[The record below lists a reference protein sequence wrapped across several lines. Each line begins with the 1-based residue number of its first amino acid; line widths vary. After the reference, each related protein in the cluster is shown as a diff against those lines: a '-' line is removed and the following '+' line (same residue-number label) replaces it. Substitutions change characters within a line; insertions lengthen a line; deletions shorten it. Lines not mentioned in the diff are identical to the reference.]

1 MAPKAKG
8 LPAGPRAAILR
19 PMLKR
24 SLLALPA
31 IAGAALLASR
41 LVPGSLPDGSTL
53 LPSGWRIRPA
63 GRVVPIGTLPLN
75 LVTLS
80 DGSVIVTNDGYGE
93 NSLMR
98 IDPVRAQVVWHVTL
112 PAAWLGLARTGR
124 DWRDTVWASGGATN
138 RVYRFAW
145 QGGASWIRDSV
156 ALADSGAK
164 LYTAGLVLL
173 PRQGLVAVV
182 GNLSDSVYFIDAAT
196 LERRGVVAVGHRPY
210 TAVANGSTLYVS
222 NWGDSTLSVIDLAV
236 SPPVSRSTVFVGPHP
251 SALALRGSELL
262 VALAG
267 ANGVA
272 RVDLATGQVREQLTV
287 ALAPDAPPGS
297 DPNALALSSDG
308 STLYVAMAG
317 SNAVA
322 VVRLGAKGMRVAG
335 LIPVG
340 WYPTAVGASADGRT
354 LYVANGKGN
363 GSGANPDGKYI
374 GNVITGSLSI
384 IPVPDSAG
392 LRRYTSQVYAL
403 SPFSNARLGPTV
415 RPSDRPPELKHVVY
429 IIRENR
435 TYDQVLGDVARG
447 NGDARLAIFDNAVTP
462 NAHAIAA
469 RWVLFDNFYV
479 NGEVSADGHEW
490 TDRGYA
496 SDYNE
501 KTWPQIYS
509 NRREWDLTSGEDL
522 ANPGGAYLWDAAL
535 RHGLWV
541 VNFGEMT
548 ESDDDSTRTPTG
560 RTNIPGLKDITAA
573 NYPGFVLAIPDTTR
587 ARLFADSVTSW
598 DGQGRFPDL
607 VILWLPRDHTVG
619 RQASRPTPRAMVA
632 DNDLALGLIVERLSA
647 SPAWPSLAVFV
658 LEDDAQ
664 NGPDHVDAHRS
675 VLLVAS
681 PYARRDAVDSTFYTT
696 ASVLR
701 SIEEILGLAPLSQY
715 DAAATPLWSAFM
727 WRPDSTTFSHLPST
741 WPLTELNPSA
751 FRSRIPVSDLA
762 EADEADEME
771 LNREI
776 WESVHPGSAPP
787 PVRQSWVIGERR
799 TAR

>member
-1 MAPKAKG
+1 
-8 LPAGPRAAILR
+8 
-19 PMLKR
+19 MLKR

-31 IAGAALLASR
+31 LAGAALLATR

-53 LPSGWRIRPA
+53 LPSGWRLRPA
-63 GRVVPIGTLPLN
+63 GRVVPVGTLPLN

-80 DGSVIVTNDGYGE
+80 DGSVVVTNNGYGE

-98 IDPVRAQVVWHVTL
+98 IDPVRARVVWRVTL

-156 ALADSGAK
+156 ALADSGAT
-164 LYTAGLVLL
+164 LYTAGLALL

-182 GNLSDSVYFIDAAT
+182 GNLSDSVYLIDAAT
-196 LERRGVVAVGHRPY
+196 LERRGAVAVGHRPY
-210 TAVANGSTLYVS
+210 TAVVNGSTLYVS
-222 NWGDSTLSVIDLAV
+222 NWGDSTLSVIDLSV
-236 SPPVSRSTVFVGPHP
+236 SPPVSQSAIFVGPHP
-251 SALALRGSELL
+251 SALALRRSELL

-287 ALAPDAPPGS
+287 ALAPHAPPGS
-297 DPNALALSSDG
+297 DPNALALSPDG
-308 STLYVAMAG
+308 RTLYVAMAG

-322 VVRLGAKGMRVAG
+322 VVRLGAKGMHVAG
-335 LIPVG
+335 LIPAG
-340 WYPTAVGASADGRT
+340 WYPTGVATSGDGRT

-363 GSGANPDGKYI
+363 GSGANADGTYI
-374 GNVITGSLSI
+374 GNVISGSLSI
-384 IPVPDSAG
+384 IPVPDSAA

-403 SPFSNARLGPTV
+403 SPFSNARLRPTV
-415 RPSDRPPELKHVVY
+415 RPADRPPELKHVVY

-447 NGDARLAIFDNAVTP
+447 NGDARLAIFDHAVTP
-462 NAHAIAA
+462 NAHAIAG

-479 NGEVSADGHEW
+479 SGEVSADGHEW
-490 TDRGYA
+490 TTRAFAG
-496 SDYNE
+496 DYNE
-501 KTWPQIYS
+501 KTWPQNYS
-509 NRREWDLTSGEDL
+509 DRRPWDFTSGEDL
-522 ANPGGAYLWDAAL
+522 ANPGGTYLWDAAQ
-535 RHGLWV
+535 RKGLGV

-548 ESDDDSTRTPTG
+548 ESDDADSTVSRPV
-560 RTNIPGLKDITAA
+560 RTNIPGLKSITAT
-573 NYPGFVLAIPDTTR
+573 NYPGFVLAIADTTR
-587 ARLFADSVTSW
+587 ARLFADSVASW
-598 DGQGRFPDL
+598 DRQNRFPDL
-607 VILWLPRDHTVG
+607 VILWLPRDHTLG
-619 RQASRPTPRAMVA
+619 RRASRPTPRAMVA
-632 DNDLALGLIVERLSA
+632 DNDLALGLIVERLSQ
-647 SPAWPSLAVFV
+647 SPAWPSLGVFV

-681 PYARRDAVDSTFYTT
+681 PYARRDALDSTFYTT

-701 SIEEILGLAPLSQY
+701 TIEEILGLSPLSQY
-715 DAAATPLWSAFM
+715 DAGATPLWNAFTR
-727 WRPDSTTFSHLPST
+727 RPDSTPFFHQPST
-741 WPLTELNPSA
+741 WPLHELNPSA
-751 FRSRIPVSDLA
+751 FRSRIPARDLA

-776 WESVHPGSAPP
+776 WASVRP
-787 PVRQSWVIGERR
+787 GERMPAPR
-799 TAR
+799 RAILPGR

>member
-1 MAPKAKG
+1 MPG
-8 LPAGPRAAILR
+8 LPRAVIFR

-31 IAGAALLASR
+31 IAGAALLATR
-41 LVPGSLPDGSTL
+41 LVPGALPDGSTL

-93 NSLMR
+93 NSVMR
-98 IDPVRAQVVWHVTL
+98 IDPVRAHVVWHVTL

-145 QGGASWIRDSV
+145 QGGASWIRDSI

-164 LYTAGLVLL
+164 LYTAGLALL
-173 PRQGLVAVV
+173 QRQGLVAVV

-196 LERRGVVAVGHRPY
+196 LDRRGAVAVGHRPY

-222 NWGDSTLSVIDLAV
+222 NWGDSTLSVIDLSV
-236 SPPVSRSTVFVGPHP
+236 SPPVSRSAVFVGPHP
-251 SALALRGSELL
+251 SALALRGSDLL

-287 ALAPDAPPGS
+287 ALASHAPPGS
-297 DPNALALSSDG
+297 DPNALAFSPDG
-308 STLYVAMAG
+308 RTLYVAMAG

-335 LIPVG
+335 LIPAG
-340 WYPTAVGASADGRT
+340 WYPTAVAVSADGRT

-363 GSGANPDGKYI
+363 GSGANPDGTYI
-374 GNVITGSLSI
+374 GKVITGSVSI
-384 IPVPDSAG
+384 IPV
-392 LRRYTSQVYAL
+392 
-403 SPFSNARLGPTV
+403 
-415 RPSDRPPELKHVVY
+415 
-429 IIRENR
+429 NR

-522 ANPGGAYLWDAAL
+522 ANPGGTYLWDAAQ
-535 RHGLWV
+535 RNRLWV

-548 ESDDDSTRTPTG
+548 ESDDDSTRTRTG

-598 DGQGRFPDL
+598 DRQNRFPDL
-607 VILWLPRDHTVG
+607 VIVWLPRDHTLG

-632 DNDLALGLIVERLSA
+632 DNDLALGLIVERLSE

-681 PYARRDAVDSTFYTT
+681 PYARQNAVDSTFYTT

-701 SIEEILGLAPLSQY
+701 TIEGILGLPPLSQY
-715 DAAATPLWSAFM
+715 DAGATPLWNAFTR
-727 WRPDSTTFSHLPST
+727 RPDSTPFVHLPNT
-741 WPLTELNPSA
+741 WPLHELNPSA
-751 FRSRIPVSDLA
+751 FRSRIPARDLA
-762 EADEADEME
+762 GADEADEVE

-776 WESVHPGSAPP
+776 WESVRPGSAPP

>member
-1 MAPKAKG
+1 M
-8 LPAGPRAAILR
+8 PALPRAAIFR

-31 IAGAALLASR
+31 IAGAALLATR

-98 IDPVRAQVVWHVTL
+98 IDPVRAHVVWQVTL

-138 RVYRFAW
+138 RVYGCGW
-145 QGGASWIRDSV
+145 QAGASWIGDGV

-164 LYTAGLVLL
+164 LYTAGLALL
-173 PRQGLVAVV
+173 QRQGLVAVV

-196 LERRGVVAVGHRPY
+196 LARRGAVAVGHRPY

-222 NWGDSTLSVIDLAV
+222 NWGDSTLSVIDLSV
-236 SPPVSRSTVFVGPHP
+236 SPPVSRSAVFVGPHP
-251 SALALRGSELL
+251 SALALRGSDLL
-262 VALAG
+262 VALA
-267 ANGVA
+267 VA
-272 RVDLATGQVREQLTV
+272 
-287 ALAPDAPPGS
+287 
-297 DPNALALSSDG
+297 
-308 STLYVAMAG
+308 
-317 SNAVA
+317 
-322 VVRLGAKGMRVAG
+322 
-335 LIPVG
+335 
-340 WYPTAVGASADGRT
+340 ASADGRT

-363 GSGANPDGKYI
+363 GSGANPDGRYI

-392 LRRYTSQVYAL
+392 LRRYTSQVHAL

-429 IIRENR
+429 FIPENR

-447 NGDARLAIFDNAVTP
+447 NGDARLAIFDNPVTP
-462 NAHAIAA
+462 NAHASAG

-522 ANPGGAYLWDAAL
+522 ANPGGTYLWDAAQ
-535 RHGLWV
+535 RNRLWV

-548 ESDDDSTRTPTG
+548 ESDEGDSTLTRPAH
-560 RTNIPGLKDITAA
+560 TNIPGLRNVTAT

-587 ARLFADSVTSW
+587 ARLFADSVASW
-598 DGQGRFPDL
+598 DLQDRFPDL
-607 VILWLPRDHTVG
+607 VILWLPRDHTLG
-619 RQASRPTPRAMVA
+619 RQASHPTPRAMVA
-632 DNDLALGLIVERLSA
+632 DNDLALGLIVERLSQ
-647 SPAWPSLAVFV
+647 SRVWPSLAVFV

-701 SIEEILGLAPLSQY
+701 TIEGVL
-715 DAAATPLWSAFM
+715 
-727 WRPDSTTFSHLPST
+727 
-741 WPLTELNPSA
+741 
-751 FRSRIPVSDLA
+751 
-762 EADEADEME
+762 
-771 LNREI
+771 
-776 WESVHPGSAPP
+776 
-787 PVRQSWVIGERR
+787 GERR
-799 TAR
+799 TVR

>member
-1 MAPKAKG
+1 
-8 LPAGPRAAILR
+8 
-19 PMLKR
+19 MLKR

-41 LVPGSLPDGSTL
+41 LVPGPLPDGSTL

-63 GRVVPIGTLPLN
+63 GRAVPVGTLPLN
-75 LVTLS
+75 LATLS
-80 DGSVIVTNDGYGE
+80 DGSVVVTNDGYGA

-98 IDPVRAQVVWHVTL
+98 IDPARARVVWRVPL
-112 PAAWLGLARTGR
+112 AGAGRGWARTGR
-124 DWRDTVWASGGATN
+124 DGRDTVWGRGGPTT
-138 RVYRFAW
+138 RVYRFVW
-145 QGGASWIRDSV
+145 QGGASWIRDRV
-156 ALADSGAK
+156 AIAYSGAK
-164 LYTAGLVLL
+164 LYPAGLALL

-182 GNLSDSVYFIDAAT
+182 GNLSDSVYFLDTAT
-196 LERRGVVAVGHRPY
+196 LERRGAMAVGHRPY
-210 TAVANGSTLYVS
+210 TAVASGSNLYIS
-222 NWGDSTLSVIDLAV
+222 DWGDSTVTVIDLSV
-236 SPPVSRSTVFVGPHP
+236 SPPVRRSALFVGPHP
-251 SALALRGSELL
+251 SALALRGSQLL

-297 DPNALALSSDG
+297 DPNALALSPDG
-308 STLYVAMAG
+308 RTLYVAMAG

-322 VVRLGAKGMRVAG
+322 VVRLGAQGMRVAG
-335 LIPVG
+335 LIPAG
-340 WYPTAVGASADGRT
+340 WYPSAVAASADART

-363 GSGANPDGKYI
+363 GSGANPDGTYI
-374 GNVITGSLSI
+374 GNVISGSVSI
-384 IPVPDSAG
+384 IPVPDSTG

-403 SPFSNARLGPTV
+403 SPFSNPRLGPAV

-435 TYDQVLGDVARG
+435 TYDQVFGDVARG

-490 TDRGYA
+490 TNRAFA

-509 NRREWDLTSGEDL
+509 DRREWDLTSGEDL
-522 ANPGGAYLWDAAL
+522 ANPGGTYLWDAAQ
-535 RHGLWV
+535 RKGLAV

-548 ESDDDSTRTPTG
+548 ESDDSDSTLTRPVH
-560 RTNIPGLKDITAA
+560 TNIPGLKSVTAT
-573 NYPGFVLAIPDTTR
+573 NYPGFVLAIADTTR
-587 ARLFADSVTSW
+587 ARLFADSVASW
-598 DGQGRFPDL
+598 DRQNRFPDL
-607 VILWLPRDHTVG
+607 VILWLPRDHTLG
-619 RQASRPTPRAMVA
+619 RQASKPTPRAMVA
-632 DNDLALGLIVERLSA
+632 ENDLALGLIVERLSQT
-647 SPAWPSLAVFV
+647 PAWPSLAVFV

-701 SIEEILGLAPLSQY
+701 SIEQILGLPPLSQY
-715 DAAATPLWSAFM
+715 DAGATPLWSAFT
-727 WRPDSTTFSHLPST
+727 RRVDSTSFTHLPST
-741 WPLTELNPSA
+741 WPLHELNPSA
-751 FRSRIPVSDLA
+751 FRSRIPARDLA
-762 EADEADEME
+762 EADEANEME

-776 WESVHPGSAPP
+776 WESVHPGSVPP
-787 PVRQSWVIGERR
+787 PVRRSWVLGGPVR
-799 TAR
+799 